1 MPRIALADIRIDG
14 GTQARVR
21 IDPKVYEEYALKMK
35 EGLVFPQV
43 ILFQDPDGIKWL
55 GDGFHR
61 YHAHRINEEIDID
74 SEIREGT
81 QRDAWLYSKGANKNR
96 GLQMTWEDIRQSV
109 TEMLLDELCSKWS
122 DSEIAR
128 HVGVSKMTV
137 GRIRKKLRGE
147 APQPKK
153 RKYKDAHGNEPEM
166 NTEKIGKTKAPKQE
180 IVWPASTGVSDQE
193 RIDELATIVTNLSE
207 ENEILKDKI
216 AIGQWDATDIEKIDI
231 QETVNELRNQIK
243 VLEIDNKTLRESR
256 DMYQNR
262 NAELMRTV
270 KALQNKLKKYEK

>member
-1 MPRIALADIRIDG
+1 MPRVALADIRIDG

-166 NTEKIGKTKAPKQE
+166 NTENIGKTKPQTAPTPTTE
-180 IVWPASTGVSDQE
+180 PSDDKL
-193 RIDELATIVTNLSE
+193 DELVTLVTSLSE

-216 AIGQWDATDIEKIDI
+216 AIGQWDATEIEKIDI
-231 QETVNELRNQIK
+231 QETVTELRSQVK
-243 VLEIDNKTLRESR
+243 ALEIENKTLRESR

-262 NAELMRTV
+262 NAELMRSV
-270 KALQNKLKKYEK
+270 KALQNKLKKLEGK